1 MSEIHVYD
9 NHEGNAPTV
18 SGKKASKINSNM
30 QPGYTLGNALD
41 SGSETYYGF
50 PPVTEKLFQEIK
62 SLGFKS
68 VKIPITYL
76 NMVDDYGDIND
87 DYLDR
92 IQTVVDRALDTGLYV
107 VINIH
112 NDGGEGVKGKWININ
127 LQNGSAQFN
136 DVVYKFSN
144 MWSEIATRF
153 KDYNQALVFEDMNE
167 VMISGAYS
175 RNQLTDAQFNN
186 AYANIT
192 ELNQAFVDAV
202 RGTGDDAN
210 DDRCLIVPGY
220 NDDIDMTVAGF
231 DEGVFN
237 MPSDTSTD
245 RQMLSVHYYTP
256 FDFTLP
262 DQEYGDTDTWDMY
275 GSYGVSYMVEQFG
288 KVGRYGVPIYLGE
301 YSAAFKNNIP
311 EIAKYI
317 GALNATA
324 KYIEQITGTSFSTT
338 YWDNGVIGVDSNGGT
353 GLIDR
358 MFNIVTPTGTT
369 IIDAILNPTPDYSL
383 IPPTNS

>member
-1 MSEIHVYD
+1 
-9 NHEGNAPTV
+9 
-18 SGKKASKINSNM
+18 M

-41 SGSETYYGF
+41 AASNGYVDETAYGN

-112 NDGGEGVKGKWININ
+112 NDGGEGVKEKWIDIA
-127 LQNGSAQFN
+127 LQNGSAAFN

-175 RNQLTDAQFNN
+175 RNELTDAEFYN

-202 RGTGDDAN
+202 RGTGNDAN

-220 NDDIDMTVAGF
+220 NDNIDMTVAGF

-237 MPSDTSTD
+237 MPIDTSTD
-245 RQMLSVHYYTP
+245 RQMLSVHYYDP
-256 FDFTLP
+256 PAFTLG
-262 DQEYGDTDTWDMY
+262 DETYGDTNEWDMY
-275 GSYGVSYMVEQFG
+275 GQYGMGHMVEQLG
-288 KVGRYGVPIYLGE
+288 KVAKYGIPIYLGE
-301 YSAAFKNNIP
+301 YSAFFKNNIP
-311 EIAKYI
+311 TVANYVGVLNSVAKFVGEMSGI
-317 GALNATA
+317 SISTA
-324 KYIEQITGTSFSTT
+324 
-338 YWDNGVIGVDSNGGT
+338 YWDNGVIGINDIEGT
-353 GLIDR
+353 GLINR
-358 MFNIVTPTGTT
+358 MFNLITPTGYT
-369 IIDAILNPTPDYSL
+369 ISNAIV
-383 IPPTNS
+383 NSYR